1 MTAAATL
8 REAYAGRRV
17 MITGHTGFKG
27 GWLSLWLH
35 HLGADVTGFSLPPAT
50 IPSLFQVAGV
60 ENVVRSVEGDIRDRA
75 GLDNAWRAAEPEI
88 VFHLA
93 AQSLVRES
101 YREPLTTLATNVT
114 GTAHVLDIARE
125 RAAPVALV
133 LVTSDKCYENREW
146 VHAYREDDA
155 MGGHDVYSMSKGA
168 AELLISSY
176 RRSFF
181 TSGDGA
187 DTVSVASARAGNVV
201 GGGDWAPDRI
211 VPDCIRALEA
221 GDAIGVRN
229 PAAVRPFQHVLEP
242 LSGYLTLG
250 ARLLSS
256 DPSVRRVASDA
267 WNFGPTQDNTRSV
280 RELVE
285 TVIRFWGAG
294 NWRHAV
300 DATAAHEA
308 GVLRLA
314 TDKAHALLQWKTRW
328 GFDETMD
335 RTVKWYRART
345 ERAAGEGAIDM
356 AGLCVRQINDYMRV
370 HT

>member
-50 IPSLFQVAGV
+50 APSLFQVAGV
-60 ENVVRSVEGDIRDRA
+60 ENVLRSVEGDIRDRA
-75 GLDNAWRAAEPEI
+75 GLDSAWRAAEPEI

-155 MGGHDVYSMSKGA
+155 MGGHDVYSMSKGV

-181 TSGDGA
+181 TSSAGA

-201 GGGDWAPDRI
+201 GGETG
-211 VPDCIRALEA
+211 
-221 GDAIGVRN
+221 
-229 PAAVRPFQHVLEP
+229 
-242 LSGYLTLG
+242 
-250 ARLLSS
+250 
-256 DPSVRRVASDA
+256 RRT
-267 WNFGPTQDNTRSV
+267 G
-280 RELVE
+280 
-285 TVIRFWGAG
+285 
-294 NWRHAV
+294 
-300 DATAAHEA
+300 
-308 GVLRLA
+308 
-314 TDKAHALLQWKTRW
+314 
-328 GFDETMD
+328 
-335 RTVKWYRART
+335 
-345 ERAAGEGAIDM
+345 
-356 AGLCVRQINDYMRV
+356 
-370 HT
+370 